1 VTKSLSNQVSI
12 LNDPFEAFVW
22 MSFVHLDNKSFLALV
37 EAEDVK
43 SNATIWLKMKTKMD
57 LEYCETDQLARLY
70 AGQSKTGRPEEQV
83 WGQSAIMFANRLAD
97 HEKPKVCEIIFLH
110 LSFEFPISFS
120 FSFLLSVSCSF
131 SFFSLNSLFVSF
143 CLSLSPSP
151 SLSLSRVL
159 SLSFPFFFFFFSSFS
174 YSLLNA
180 PVLC

>member
-1 VTKSLSNQVSI
+1 VTELLGDKVSI
-12 LNDPFEAFVW
+12 LNDSFEAFVW
-22 MSFVHLDNKSFLALV
+22 TMCIQLDTKYFLAVV
-37 EAEDVK
+37 EAEDDG
-43 SNATIWLKMKTKMD
+43 SEATTWLKVKTKMD
-57 LEYCETDQLARLY
+57 LENCDTERLAKLY
-70 AGQSKTGRPEEQV
+70 AGPKKAGRSEGQV
-83 WGQSAIMFANRLAD
+83 WGQSAVTFANGLAD

-110 LSFEFPISFS
+110 LSFEFSISFS